1 MKLEEKRRGE
11 KKDPTGPSCQ
21 REIRHRAQTTLVMKN
36 YSCQGRSLVGKWWI
50 TLVRKEAILVT
61 GRSHLLPAP
70 LAAWKPHASPPSGGM
85 MAARDIHP
93 RLSVPHCLL
102 LTLAVF
108 YVSDIRTMSAISTK
122 KSCRNTVN
130 KLHSTFFS
138 NVQPCFSWVY

>member
-1 MKLEEKRRGE
+1 MKLEEKRRG
-11 KKDPTGPSCQ
+11 KKRPDRSVLSKGDQTY
-21 REIRHRAQTTLVMKN
+21 RAQTTLVMKN

-70 LAAWKPHASPPSGGM
+70 LAAWKPHASPPFGGM

-108 YVSDIRTMSAISTK
+108 LCFRYLYNVCDQHK
-122 KSCRNTVN
+122 E
-130 KLHSTFFS
+130 KLSKH
-138 NVQPCFSWVY
+138 C